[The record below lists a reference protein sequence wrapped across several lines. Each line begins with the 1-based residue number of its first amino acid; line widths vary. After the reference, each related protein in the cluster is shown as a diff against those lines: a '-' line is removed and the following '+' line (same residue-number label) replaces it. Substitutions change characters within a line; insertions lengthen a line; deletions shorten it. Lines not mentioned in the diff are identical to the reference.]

1 MRVKCIALNEVT
13 SRDWNSHFTIG
24 EEYDCPNFDSCQNT
38 IMVFDHLG
46 MYWYCDKNCFE
57 KLTAMNARCISKR
70 ERNVF
75 GWAEFVSPGKEYDVI
90 RGPYSRNGHSFIKI
104 TVNPEGDR
112 KICDAECF
120 KIYEVTL

>member
-13 SRDWNSHFTIG
+13 SRGWNSYFTIG
-24 EEYDCPNFDSCQNT
+24 EEYDCINFDSCQNT
-38 IMVFDHLG
+38 IMVFDHSGLE
-46 MYWYCDKNCFE
+46 WYCDKNCFE
-57 KLTAMNARCISKR
+57 KLAAIKARCISKR

-75 GWAEFVSPGKEYDVI
+75 SWAEFVSPGKEYDVI
-90 RGPYSRNGHSFIKI
+90 RGPFSLNGYSFIKI
-104 TVNPEGDR
+104 TVNPEGDI